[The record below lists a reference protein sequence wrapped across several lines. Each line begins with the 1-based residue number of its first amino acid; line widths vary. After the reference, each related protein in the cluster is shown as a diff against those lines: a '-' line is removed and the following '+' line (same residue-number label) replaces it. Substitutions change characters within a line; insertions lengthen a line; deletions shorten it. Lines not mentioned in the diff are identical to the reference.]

1 MEQRELG
8 RTGEKLSVVGFGGI
22 VVMNAT
28 PADAARFV
36 GEAVDAGVTYFDV
49 APSYGNAQ
57 ERLGPALEPYRSR
70 VFLACKTGKRTR
82 NEAALELRQSLAHL
96 KTDHVDLYQLHGLTS
111 DEEVQTAFGPG
122 GAMEELVEAKQLG
135 LVRHLGFSAHSEHAA
150 LTALAHGGFDSVLF
164 PINWYAWNL
173 GGFGPRVVDA
183 AAERGVGRLA
193 LKAMAH
199 GKLAK
204 NEARDWGKCWY
215 RPLDDAE
222 LAATAVR
229 WTLSQPITAA
239 VSPSHIELLRLMI
252 RAVADLRPPT
262 DDEIGRLRAHLG
274 QRQPVFEQA

>member
-135 LVRHLGFSAHSEHAA
+135 LVRHLAR
-150 LTALAHGGFDSVLF
+150 T
-164 PINWYAWNL
+164 I
-173 GGFGPRVVDA
+173 PRCT
-183 AAERGVGRLA
+183 G
-193 LKAMAH
+193 
-199 GKLAK
+199 
-204 NEARDWGKCWY
+204 
-215 RPLDDAE
+215 
-222 LAATAVR
+222 
-229 WTLSQPITAA
+229 S
-239 VSPSHIELLRLMI
+239 SPM
-252 RAVADLRPPT
+252 
-262 DDEIGRLRAHLG
+262 
-274 QRQPVFEQA
+274 